1 MGKPAQRVPQFRIDV
16 VSFPRTNPA
25 TPIPNAF
32 TLENSWIIV
41 GGRRTFD
48 GCPLPASEVIMLPY

>member
-1 MGKPAQRVPQFRIDV
+1 MGKPTQKASQFRTDV
-16 VSFPRTNPA
+16 VSFPQTNPA

-32 TLENSWIIV
+32 TLENSWIMV

-48 GCPLPASEVIMLPY
+48 GCPWTASEVIMLPY